1 MSQKTT
7 QGKYDPS
14 ESKINFA
21 VPHRRHLYAVS
32 KYFPK
37 MIKPG
42 IVHEVMDLI
51 ANRTDLVLMV
61 DCKRVARGLDNDFIG
76 DIDLFGY
83 EEPKISH
90 LKEIAEKEC
99 DFVHRLKEEYRN
111 LTAECRYDRIC
122 QSIRII
128 CTKIEMIR
136 EKQQTQKLQLAK
148 YEKRVENTTN
158 KKEQQDLQFP
168 ISKLKTWIYLSFLW
182 IKKCIVCVSDLCRLN
197 AVLLGTENSLK
208 CSGSVVLS
216 KENNVRL
223 LHDAEHLSTVIDLDE
238 HTKFVKQRSEKWK
251 HLRSQSSIM
260 ASTMY
265 TALGF
270 RGVNEMKLHFRE
282 FILKQNDRVLDPLS
296 IQRMQYGTDN
306 EVITL
311 QFSTTN

>member
-1 MSQKTT
+1 
-7 QGKYDPS
+7 
-14 ESKINFA
+14 
-21 VPHRRHLYAVS
+21 
-32 KYFPK
+32 
-37 MIKPG
+37 
-42 IVHEVMDLI
+42 MDLI
-51 ANRTDLVLMV
+51 SNRTDLVLMV

-76 DIDLFGY
+76 DVDLFGY

-99 DFVHRLKEEYRN
+99 DFMHRLKEEFKN
-111 LTAECRYDRIC
+111 LNAESRYDRIS

-128 CTKIEMIR
+128 CKRIELIR

-197 AVLLGTENSLK
+197 AVLLGTDKILK
-208 CSGSVVLS
+208 CSGSVVLA

-238 HTKFVKQRSEKWK
+238 HTQFVKQRSEKWK
-251 HLRSQSSIM
+251 ELRLQSSIT

-265 TALGF
+265 SALGF
-270 RGVNEMKLHFRE
+270 RGVNKMKLHFRE
-282 FILKQNDRVLDPLS
+282 FILKQNDRVLDTIL

-306 EVITL
+306 EVIKL
-311 QFSTTN
+311 QLSTTY

>member
-1 MSQKTT
+1 
-7 QGKYDPS
+7 
-14 ESKINFA
+14 
-21 VPHRRHLYAVS
+21 
-32 KYFPK
+32 

-42 IVHEVMDLI
+42 IIHEAMDLI
-51 ANRTDLVLMV
+51 ANHTDLVLMV

-76 DIDLFGY
+76 DVDLFRY

-128 CTKIEMIR
+128 CTRIEMIR

-182 IKKCIVCVSDLCRLN
+182 IKKCIVCVSDLCHLN
-197 AVLLGTENSLK
+197 AILLGTDNSLK

-223 LHDAEHLSTVIDLDE
+223 LHDVERLSTVIDLDE

-251 HLRSQSSIM
+251 HLRSQSSIT

-265 TALGF
+265 TTLGF
-270 RGVNEMKLHFRE
+270 RGVNEMKLHLRK
-282 FILKQNDRVLDPLS
+282 FILKQNDCVLDPLS

-306 EVITL
+306 EVIIL
-311 QFSTTN
+311 QFSTTY